1 MDGAERV
8 HLIGLVS
15 DGGVHSSDRHLKAL
29 VELAGSWDV
38 PDVVVHAFTDGRD
51 TSPKGGAKY
60 LADVESWGGARVG
73 SVIGRYFAMDRD
85 AYDRDETDEF
95 ITATTVGEEACIRP
109 GDAVLGFNF
118 RPDRMRQITRALAED
133 GFDEVDRGGAP
144 VVERYATLA
153 EYDEDWSYPVV
164 FPPHRPDIT

>member
-29 VELAGSWDV
+29 IELAAAKGV

-60 LADVESWGGARVG
+60 LAEVEALRRRAR
-73 SVIGRYFAMDRD
+73 S
-85 AYDRDETDEF
+85 
-95 ITATTVGEEACIRP
+95 
-109 GDAVLGFNF
+109 
-118 RPDRMRQITRALAED
+118 
-133 GFDEVDRGGAP
+133 AP
-144 VVERYATLA
+144 
-153 EYDEDWSYPVV
+153 
-164 FPPHRPDIT
+164 